1 MWGLR
6 KDVNK
11 GPHEGAIKS
20 KGEKERKVK
29 TENSKVR
36 ERERE
41 RSPEQSNSV

>member
-36 ERERE
+36 ERERAL
-41 RSPEQSNSV
+41 S